1 LLLHPRPHRGLF
13 LGLGTGITFGG
24 ATLHENIEAHA
35 VELLP
40 EVMRQYDSF
49 GPFNLRHGRGHEI
62 FVADARRFVQATTNR
77 YDVIVGDLF
86 HPARDGAGSLYTIEH
101 FTGIRERL
109 APGGLFCQWLPLHQ
123 LDIEMLRVI
132 TRTFLAVF
140 PDTQAW
146 LLRFNVDAPVVGLI
160 GRTSSISY
168 STNWLEVRA
177 ESPLLTERLQRLS
190 LGDSLRLFGN
200 VLAGPVELDAFAR
213 GARINTDDNS
223 AVLFGAPEF
232 TYRNDAAPYATLT
245 TLLEFTNAASVLGF
259 DSNALK
265 TFIEARNVFLH
276 GLIDEAEGR
285 TDAAF
290 ARYVESA
297 RISPDFTA
305 GYARVITAATADAS
319 ANPARSRKLLEQLIE
334 AQPSRPVAKQLLE
347 RLFPGP

>member
-1 LLLHPRPHRGLF
+1 
-13 LGLGTGITFGG
+13 
-24 ATLHENIEAHA
+24 
-35 VELLP
+35 
-40 EVMRQYDSF
+40 
-49 GPFNLRHGRGHEI
+49 
-62 FVADARRFVQATTNR
+62 
-77 YDVIVGDLF
+77 
-86 HPARDGAGSLYTIEH
+86 
-101 FTGIRERL
+101 
-109 APGGLFCQWLPLHQ
+109 
-123 LDIEMLRVI
+123 MLRVI

-160 GRTSSISY
+160 GRTSPISY
-168 STNWLEVRA
+168 STNWLEARA

-200 VLAGPVELDAFAR
+200 VLAGSVELDAFAR

-245 TLLEFTNAASVLGF
+245 TLLQFTNAAPALGF
-259 DSNALK
+259 DSIALNK
-265 TFIEARNVFLH
+265 FVEARNVFLH

-285 TDAAF
+285 IDVAF
-290 ARYVESA
+290 AHYVESA

-305 GYARVITAATADAS
+305 GYARVITAATADAN
-319 ANPARSRKLLEQLIE
+319 ANPVRSRKLLEQLIE

-347 RLFPGP
+347 RLFPNL